1 MAFAGQLATSL
12 NIYLI
17 IFSFILSASQES
29 QSFKNLQLSYPRV
42 KSAYDSKEKVLK
54 KYFDDAG
61 LSYIGFHLFLRV
73 FKKEKTIE
81 AWVKEKR
88 KDDFTLLH
96 TYSFCASSGTLGPKR
111 KEGYLQ
117 IPEGVYEINHFNPQ
131 SSFYLSLGINYPN
144 ASDRKLG
151 DPKAPGGSIYIHG
164 NCVTIGCIP
173 ITDDKIKELYLLAV
187 EARNSGQ
194 ARLPVYIFP
203 DRLDQDSLDRLTVE
217 LSTSRLTKD
226 FWKNL
231 QVVYEDFEKTK
242 KLRDV
247 GVTVSGMYF
256 LK

>member
-111 KEGYLQ
+111 KEGDLQ

-144 ASDRKLG
+144 ASDRKLVPPTVTNG
-151 DPKAPGGSIYIHG
+151 SSCTSMNILRSGILLFFTLRAIFWIWLFHRTTAADAFLDSPMTLPK
-164 NCVTIGCIP
+164 
-173 ITDDKIKELYLLAV
+173 
-187 EARNSGQ
+187 
-194 ARLPVYIFP
+194 F
-203 DRLDQDSLDRLTVE
+203 
-217 LSTSRLTKD
+217 
-226 FWKNL
+226 
-231 QVVYEDFEKTK
+231 
-242 KLRDV
+242 
-247 GVTVSGMYF
+247 
-256 LK
+256 